1 MLPLCTTPTNLAQNR
16 MVVFSVNKSL
26 FARTT
31 RTRLTF
37 TTTTLRGSSSNSRSS
52 VAGRFSRR
60 SSSLNSLSALGKKMV
75 NFAGNEADG
84 EAEDDRDEEAF
95 EEEGRRSFAFSSS
108 SFTNDD
114 GFQRQRRTGRQ
125 RRKLKNSLDFE
136 DDIEEED
143 VVTGGGR
150 REETE
155 ERDDY
160 DERRRGRGDG
170 RRGQRERERRRR
182 RSSSSSSSSSSYSPA
197 LPNVTLLT
205 NGETEKC
212 LPIAATSNQYG
223 YFWGTTDAAV
233 QRVAI
238 SLLGVVLCSTI
249 NDFEIGTALQ
259 VPFATFFLWAPIA
272 LAARRNAAARA
283 GEFVGLWRARVKD
296 IEVVPVVA
304 KTFENARKK
313 SSSRGRRNTRKTTS
327 EMLLIDF
334 IDPIS
339 SFEVSF
345 RIPNERRY
353 DDVQIGDACELI
365 VSSDDDL
372 FRNFVAIREAYVPE
386 LDVWVG
392 EYPFLDRNG
401 FVLVSKRV
409 SNN

>member
-1 MLPLCTTPTNLAQNR
+1 MFSSPVLKSTNAAVHSSKQNGWKIQHQRRFGALRRPTTGHRDDA
-16 MVVFSVNKSL
+16 
-26 FARTT
+26 
-31 RTRLTF
+31 
-37 TTTTLRGSSSNSRSS
+37 SR
-52 VAGRFSRR
+52 FMTSRK
-60 SSSLNSLSALGKKMV
+60 LS
-75 NFAGNEADG
+75 NFAVGKNNDNG
-84 EAEDDRDEEAF
+84 FVDDDYEDRARFTNDT
-95 EEEGRRSFAFSSS
+95 SPNSS
-108 SFTNDD
+108 SFYGDYEKD
-114 GFQRQRRTGRQ
+114 GF
-125 RRKLKNSLDFE
+125 
-136 DDIEEED
+136 
-143 VVTGGGR
+143 
-150 REETE
+150 
-155 ERDDY
+155 ERDDL
-160 DERRRGRGDG
+160 GRFAS
-170 RRGQRERERRRR
+170 
-182 RSSSSSSSSSSYSPA
+182 SSSSSSSSSSYPRASVGKNARGFDSQRRRVDDIDYDEERRNRRRRGTDDGDARDSSGYYEQREREGRPRRSSYSFSRA
-197 LPNVTLLT
+197 QGAGKKKKNNNSAALPLPNVTLLT
-205 NGETEKC
+205 NGEVQKC

-259 VPFATFFLWAPIA
+259 VPFATFFLWAPVA

-283 GEFVGLWRARVKD
+283 GEFVGLWRAEVKD
-296 IEVVPVVA
+296 IEVVEVLEN
-304 KTFENARKK
+304 TFDTARRKK
-313 SSSRGRRNTRKTTS
+313 SSRGNRRKATS

-353 DDVQIGDACELI
+353 DDVQIGDACELL

-409 SNN
+409 

>member
-1 MLPLCTTPTNLAQNR
+1 MFSALLKSTNASVHSSKQNGWKIQHQRRGALRRPTTVHRDDA
-16 MVVFSVNKSL
+16 
-26 FARTT
+26 
-31 RTRLTF
+31 
-37 TTTTLRGSSSNSRSS
+37 SR
-52 VAGRFSRR
+52 FMTSRR
-60 SSSLNSLSALGKKMV
+60 LS
-75 NFAGNEADG
+75 NFAVGKN
-84 EAEDDRDEEAF
+84 
-95 EEEGRRSFAFSSS
+95 
-108 SFTNDD
+108 NDD
-114 GFQRQRRTGRQ
+114 GFDYDDDEDRARFTSDASP
-125 RRKLKNSLDFE
+125 NSSSFYGNYEKDGF
-136 DDIEEED
+136 
-143 VVTGGGR
+143 
-150 REETE
+150 
-155 ERDDY
+155 ERDDF
-160 DERRRGRGDG
+160 GRFA
-170 RRGQRERERRRR
+170 
-182 RSSSSSSSSSSYSPA
+182 SSSSSSSSSSSPRASVGKNARGFDSRRRVDDIEYDEERRNRWRRGTDDDDDRDSSEYYGRRERGGRPRRSSYSFSREQGAGKKKNNNKSAALP

-205 NGETEKC
+205 NGEVQKC

-283 GEFVGLWRARVKD
+283 GEFVGLWRAEVKD
-296 IEVVPVVA
+296 IEVVEVLEN
-304 KTFENARKK
+304 TFDTARRKK
-313 SSSRGRRNTRKTTS
+313 SSRGNRRKVTS

-339 SFEVSF
+339 SFEVTF

-353 DDVQIGDACELI
+353 DDVQIGDACELL

-409 SNN
+409 

>member
-386 LDVWVG
+386 LDVFVG